1 MDTAGKQELH
11 TIHILCMDRSKHLF
25 IKLAK
30 NIILSEHTAAVWQTS
45 HLTCNYTSNTYITS
59 KEVTNFP
66 TVNSTTPT

>member
-1 MDTAGKQELH
+1 MG
-11 TIHILCMDRSKHLF
+11 RSKYLF

-45 HLTCNYTSNTYITS
+45 HLTCNYTSNMYITS